1 MIWPFRKSAVHPVQ
15 LGPVQRRVDRMS
27 GMRDMS
33 EDTKPAPDVQKAV
46 PNIKAVAG
54 QYHMTGQLEIAGPID
69 APVISLTPWVICLKS
84 ASQLAT
90 SVRDRAFL

>member
-1 MIWPFRKSAVHPVQ
+1 
-15 LGPVQRRVDRMS
+15 
-27 GMRDMS
+27 MRDMS

-69 APVISLTPWVICLKS
+69 APVVSLTPWVICLKS
-84 ASQLAT
+84 ASQPRFAIALFYKADAFVSARQT
-90 SVRDRAFL
+90 TIADRCDNQTYRPLLN